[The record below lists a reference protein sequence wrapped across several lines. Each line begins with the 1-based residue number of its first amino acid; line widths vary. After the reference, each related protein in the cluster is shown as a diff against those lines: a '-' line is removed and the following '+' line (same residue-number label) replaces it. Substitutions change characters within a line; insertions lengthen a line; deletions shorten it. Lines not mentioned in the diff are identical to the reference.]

1 MTATSTQRIA
11 GIVIPDTPLVREIT
25 EYIRDTEDELLF
37 NHSRRVF
44 LFGALQGHRRGLQ
57 PDPELLYAGAM
68 FHDIGLTEGYRT
80 SMLRFEV
87 DGANAARDFFLERGV
102 DEADARKVWLSIALH
117 TTPGVPEFMEPEIAL
132 VTAGVETDV
141 LGIDRDD
148 LSVEAIQSVT
158 AAHPR
163 PDFKNRILR
172 AFTDGMKHRPRST
185 FGTSMPMCCNTS
197 TIRSSGPPLLLV
209 HGSTGTRA
217 RWSSVRAPLAQGYT
231 VHAMDRR
238 AEDSAPP
245 RPDRTACGAKP
256 RTSRR
261 LPKPSAATST
271 WSHIPTGHW
280 RSWKLL

>member
-1 MTATSTQRIA
+1 MTAASTQSIA
-11 GIVIPDTPLVREIT
+11 GIVIPYTPLVREIT

-68 FHDIGLTEGYRT
+68 FHDIGLTADYRT

-87 DGANAARDFFLERGV
+87 DGANAAQDFLLERGV
-102 DEADARKVWLSIALH
+102 DEAAARKVWLSIALH
-117 TTPGVPEFMEPEIAL
+117 TTPGVPEFLEPEIAL

-141 LGIDRDD
+141 LGIGRDD
-148 LSVEAIQSVT
+148 LSAEAIEAVT

-185 FGTSMPMCCNTS
+185 FGTVNADVLQHFDDSF
-197 TIRSSGPPLLLV
+197 
-209 HGSTGTRA
+209 
-217 RWSSVRAPLAQGYT
+217 VRDDFVDIIL
-231 VHAMDRR
+231 
-238 AEDSAPP
+238 SN
-245 RPDRTACGAKP
+245 
-256 RTSRR
+256 
-261 LPKPSAATST
+261 
-271 WSHIPTGHW
+271 
-280 RSWKLL
+280 SWPEY

>member
-1 MTATSTQRIA
+1 MTAASTQSIA

-57 PDPELLYAGAM
+57 PDLELLYAGAM
-68 FHDIGLTEGYRT
+68 FHDIGLTGGYRT

-87 DGANAARDFFLERGV
+87 DGANAARDFLLQRGI
-102 DEADARKVWLSIALH
+102 DEAAARKVWLSIALH
-117 TTPGVPEFMEPEIAL
+117 TTPNVPEFLEPEIAL

-141 LGIDRDD
+141 LGIGRND
-148 LSVEAIQSVT
+148 LSAEAIQAVT

-185 FGTSMPMCCNTS
+185 FGTVNADVLQHFDDSF
-197 TIRSSGPPLLLV
+197 
-209 HGSTGTRA
+209 
-217 RWSSVRAPLAQGYT
+217 VRDDFVDIIL
-231 VHAMDRR
+231 
-238 AEDSAPP
+238 SN
-245 RPDRTACGAKP
+245 
-256 RTSRR
+256 
-261 LPKPSAATST
+261 
-271 WSHIPTGHW
+271 
-280 RSWKLL
+280 SWPEY